1 MKGEASP
8 TTGEASSGTGEASPM
23 SDAGLIARVLSRGDQ
38 HAFRQLVLRYQ
49 SPVRRWGRRLCK
61 GDEAAGDDL
70 AQEVFIK
77 AHRSL
82 RQYRGE
88 ARFSTWL
95 YRIAFNLAAS
105 RRRLVREQWEAV
117 EWDEHG
123 EQALQARQGCSDSM
137 ASDMRR
143 DLDAALAGLSE
154 AQQITLR
161 LSLEEGMSHE
171 EIASI
176 MALPLG
182 TVKTHLLRGKQKLRQ
197 QLAPWREAL

>member
-1 MKGEASP
+1 
-8 TTGEASSGTGEASPM
+8 M
-23 SDAGLIARVLSRGDQ
+23 SDAGLIARVLARGDQ

-49 SPVRRWGRRLCK
+49 SPVRRWSRRLCN

-70 AQEVFIK
+70 AQEVFLK
-77 AHRSL
+77 AYRSL
-82 RQYRGE
+82 RQYRGD

-117 EWDEHG
+117 EWDSHDEHQPPG
-123 EQALQARQGCSDSM
+123 AAMGCDS
-137 ASDMRR
+137 SDMRR
-143 DLDAALAGLSE
+143 DFEAALASLSD

-176 MALPLG
+176 MELPLG
-182 TVKTHLLRGKQKLRQ
+182 TVKTHLLRGKRKLRE
-197 QLAPWREAL
+197 QLAPWREALP